1 MIRSILAALVLTTG
15 FAASAATFEEF
26 VTELSQNLAIQ
37 QAPTLA
43 MAGGFKF
50 KAGDT
55 AAYNMLGGLSFIP
68 LTMTMTVKS
77 AKVDEV
83 VFTQEMGIS
92 LGGAPG
98 AAPGGQNP
106 MSQSCDTTINPLNGQ
121 IKSIVCNGQSQPPPA
136 MDPEVLVS
144 KEDHVTVPA
153 GSFDCI
159 YMKVRNKKDNSI
171 SEQWINPQ
179 LVPLMGL
186 VKATQSIPLFGYDI
200 PVVLELTSSKRN

>member
-1 MIRSILAALVLTTG
+1 MIRSILAALVLTAG
-15 FAASAATFEEF
+15 FAASAATFEE
-26 VTELSQNLAIQ
+26 VSTALVQETALEQAHVMALS
-37 QAPTLA
+37 
-43 MAGGFKF
+43 GGFKF

-55 AAYNMLGGLSFIP
+55 ASYNMTVASLSFLP
-68 LTMTMTVKS
+68 LKMTMTVKS

-83 VFTQEMGIS
+83 VFTQDVDLMI
-92 LGGAPG
+92 
-98 AAPGGQNP
+98 QK
-106 MSQSCDTTINPLNGQ
+106 QSCDTTINPLNGQ
-121 IKSIVCNGQSQPPPA
+121 IKSIVCNGQSQAAPQ

-179 LVPLMGL
+179 LVPLMGM
-186 VKATQSIPLFGYDI
+186 VKATQQIQLAGQSI
-200 PVVLELTSSKRN
+200 PVVLELTSSKRF